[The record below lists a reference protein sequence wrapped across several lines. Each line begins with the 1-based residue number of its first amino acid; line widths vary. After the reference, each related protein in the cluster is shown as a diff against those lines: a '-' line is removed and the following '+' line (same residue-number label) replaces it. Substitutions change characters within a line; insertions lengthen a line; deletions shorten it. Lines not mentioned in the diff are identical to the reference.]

1 MEWKLSFASEVR
13 DNFPSSLFM
22 EISYFTLII
31 HCLYRPREMPFLLFK
46 LQIIA
51 GTFIHRKLE
60 STFLISGKPI
70 NNE

>member
-1 MEWKLSFASEVR
+1 
-13 DNFPSSLFM
+13 M

-51 GTFIHRKLE
+51 GRFIHRKLE